1 MKLISDNKVI
11 DPVEDDFYTME
22 NVIEKTWS
30 VMWTLTDEV
39 PSNCERFVRH
49 NGLEISKEII
59 EVRFVSKLREGN
71 LQYLNTVLKRKSKC
85 FMLFICCKFDTISY
99 TNHTVTVK
107 DSLRIVS
114 YFGLE

>member
-1 MKLISDNKVI
+1 M
-11 DPVEDDFYTME
+11 EDDFYTME

-39 PSNCERFVRH
+39 PSNCERFVRY

-71 LQYLNTVLKRKSKC
+71 LQYLNTVLKENQNVLCFSFVANLIPFFLYKSHSHRK
-85 FMLFICCKFDTISY
+85 
-99 TNHTVTVK
+99 
-107 DSLRIVS
+107 
-114 YFGLE
+114 G